1 MILTIIAILI
11 LIATITLVII
21 ALKTG
26 ASELLFIPMFLSL
39 IAGISV
45 GLVIDTAINFDTK
58 EYDMIMRE
66 VEYGQTYSSDVEA
79 KIYSWNE
86 DLTKHNNYWFRFETK
101 DREPYYID
109 VNIYLDKF
117 KS

>member
-11 LIATITLVII
+11 LIALITLVII
-21 ALKTG
+21 ALKSG
-26 ASELLFIPMFLSL
+26 ASELLFIPMFLGL
-39 IAGISV
+39 IVGILT
-45 GLVIDTAINFDTK
+45 GLVIDTAVSFDTK

-66 VEYGQTYSSDVEA
+66 IEYGQTYSSDVEE
-79 KIYSWNE
+79 KIYSWDE
-86 DLTKHNNYWFRFETK
+86 DLAKYNNYWFRFKTK
-101 DREPYYID
+101 DREQYYID

>member
-11 LIATITLVII
+11 LIAMITLVII
-21 ALKTG
+21 AFKTE
-26 ASELLFIPMFLSL
+26 AHELLFIPIFISL
-39 IAGISV
+39 GFGICI
-45 GLVIDTAINFDTK
+45 GLVIDTAITFDTK

-66 VEYGQTYSSDVEA
+66 IEYGQTYSSEVEK
-79 KIYSWNE
+79 KIYSWDE
-86 DLTKHNNYWFRFETK
+86 DLAKYNNYWFRFKTK
-101 DREPYYID
+101 DREQYYID

>member
-1 MILTIIAILI
+1 MILTIIATLI
-11 LIATITLVII
+11 LIAIIILIIIAKKTDSEILLFTAIFSTLFVIMPMTLVIY
-21 ALKTG
+21 
-26 ASELLFIPMFLSL
+26 
-39 IAGISV
+39 
-45 GLVIDTAINFDTK
+45 TAVHFDTK

-66 VEYGQTYSSDVEA
+66 IEYGQTYSSDVEE

-86 DLTKHNNYWFRFETK
+86 DLTKYNNYWFRFETK